1 MTKIPLPFLDERP
14 PWWQWAWAVSVA
26 PIRHSNPLIV
36 VMNQN
41 PPVEAPDYV
50 ALGFQQIDRDIRWL
64 AGCLAEV
71 LSGLGE
77 SELAAWIPW
86 RDPAGQVG
94 SSGSVEPPARLGL
107 GLAMAFQL
115 LNTVEE
121 HAAESMRH
129 LRESAEGPEAERG
142 LWADQLAG
150 LGKIGA
156 SPEAIAQS
164 VRLVE
169 VEPVFTAH
177 PTEAKRSSV
186 LEQHRSLM
194 QLLQGSSRSSNR
206 SALRTELTALLE
218 RLWRTGEVLLQKPT
232 VADERRNVLNYLRD
246 VLPGVVPELDRRLV
260 AAWAS
265 AGLPSALLE
274 AEGARPRL
282 RFGTWVGGDRDG
294 HPGVTAEVTAETLE
308 RLRANALVV
317 LHRQLMGLAER
328 LPLSEWV
335 QPAPAILMELRDR
348 SATALGE
355 DGRAILQ
362 MHNGEPWR
370 QTAELL
376 ASRLPVDLHPGQLA
390 QIRDR
395 PGRYHRPEELDA
407 DLRTLHG
414 SLCEAG
420 AQRLADHDVSP
431 VRRVL
436 ATFGFHLAVL
446 DVRQNSA
453 FHDRALR
460 QLLSAAGIDASQ
472 WEDWTE
478 AERLRLLERE
488 IRSPRPFLHPSAS
501 AGPEADA
508 VLATY
513 RVLATHLE
521 QHGAEGVGAL
531 IVSMTRRVSDLL
543 TVYVLAREAGLLRLF
558 PEGMVCLLP
567 VVPLLETV
575 EDLERGPEMLRA
587 FLEFPVTRASLA
599 FHANRAGRSG
609 HPRQQVMVGYSD
621 SNKDAGI
628 VASQWALQRG
638 QTRLTQVGEQ
648 AGVQIQ
654 FFHGRGGT
662 ISRGAGPTH
671 RFLEALPPGSLSG
684 SIRLTEQGESIAQ
697 KYGNP
702 GTARHNLELLLAGVT
717 ATTCQHRKANPFP
730 AELIPLMDRL
740 AAGSRAEYRSLL
752 ETEGFLAF
760 HRQATPLDA
769 LENTRI
775 GSRPSRRTGQAS
787 LADLRAIPWVFSWT
801 QARFYLTGWYGAGSA
816 LAALSTEDVDCLRAH
831 LGTSPFLHYL
841 LTNIETSMASSDL
854 DVMRE
859 YAGLVENP
867 AVRER
872 VWSRVETEWIR
883 TEQQLRRLRGAEF
896 AGRRPRLGRTLA
908 LRAAPLRI
916 LHRQQIALLRQWR
929 TALQS
934 GDEAVVNA
942 VFPELLLTI
951 NAIASGLRTTG

>member
-1 MTKIPLPFLDERP
+1 MAVPREPRPQRAIACAPF
-14 PWWQWAWAVSVA
+14 AAIMN
-26 PIRHSNPLIV
+26 PIAESTP
-36 VMNQN
+36 
-41 PPVEAPDYV
+41 PDYLD
-50 ALGFQQIDRDIRWL
+50 LGFRQIDRDIGWL

-77 SELAAWIPW
+77 SELAQWIPW
-86 RDPAGQVG
+86 RPTAASTANDLLAT
-94 SSGSVEPPARLGL
+94 PPPRLAL

-142 LWADQLAG
+142 LWADQLAE
-150 LGKIGA
+150 LQRDGA
-156 SPEAIAQS
+156 TPEAIRQALHD
-164 VRLVE
+164 VD

-186 LEQHRSLM
+186 LEQHRALM
-194 QLLQGSSRSSNR
+194 RLIQSAGSDANR
-206 SALRTELTALLE
+206 AILRPEVTALLE
-218 RLWRTGEVLLQKPT
+218 RLWRTGEILLEKPT

-246 VLPGVVPELDRRLV
+246 VLPSVVPELDRRLA
-260 AAWAS
+260 AAWEHTGLPASPAS
-265 AGLPSALLE
+265 AVVPG
-274 AEGARPRL
+274 PRL
-282 RFGTWVGGDRDG
+282 HFGTWGGGDRDG

-317 LHRQLMGLAER
+317 LHRQLVALAER

-335 QPAPAILMELRDR
+335 QPAPPSLAQLRDR
-348 SATALGE
+348 CAAALG
-355 DGRAILQ
+355 DDAKAILQ
-362 MHNGEPWR
+362 MHPGEPWR

-376 ASRLPVDLHPGQLA
+376 AARLPVEVHPGQLA
-390 QIRDR
+390 RILTS
-395 PGRYHRPEELDA
+395 PGRYTAAAALDQ
-407 DLRTLHG
+407 DLQTLHQ

-420 AQRLADHDVSP
+420 AHRLADHDVLP
-431 VRRVL
+431 VRRIL
-436 ATFGFHLAVL
+436 QTFGFHLATL
-446 DVRQNSA
+446 DIRQNSA
-453 FHDRALR
+453 FHDRAIR
-460 QLLSAAGIDASQ
+460 QLLTATGIDASQ

-478 AERLRLLERE
+478 TERLRLLERE

-513 RVLATHLE
+513 RVLASHIAT
-521 QHGAEGVGAL
+521 HGADALGAL

-543 TVYVLAREAGLLRLF
+543 CVYVLAREAGLLRLF

-575 EDLERGPEMLRA
+575 EDLERGPELLRA

-599 FHANRAGRSG
+599 FHAARAGRPG
-609 HPRQQVMVGYSD
+609 KLRQQVMVGYSD

-638 QTRLTQVGEQ
+638 QARIAAVGEQ
-648 AGVQIQ
+648 AGVRMQ

-671 RFLEALPPGSLSG
+671 RFLEALPPGSLDG
-684 SIRLTEQGESIAQ
+684 SIRLTEQGETIAQ

-702 GTARHNLELLLAGVT
+702 GTARYNLELLLAGVT
-717 ATTCQHRKANPFP
+717 ATTWRHRHSAPFP
-730 AELIPLMDRL
+730 ADLPPLLDRL
-740 AAGSRAEYRSLL
+740 AENSRNEYRSLL
-752 ETEGFLAF
+752 ETDGFMAF

-775 GSRPSRRTGQAS
+775 GSRPSRRTGQSS

-801 QARFYLTGWYGAGSA
+801 QARYYLTGWYGAGTA
-816 LAALSTEDVDCLRAH
+816 LAALSDADVACLQQH
-831 LGTSPFLHYL
+831 LRTTPFLRYL
-841 LTNIETSMASSDL
+841 LTNIETSLASSDL

-859 YAGLVENP
+859 YAQLVVDP
-867 AVRER
+867 VIRDR
-872 VWSRVETEWIR
+872 FWSRIEAEWHRTHQSLQSLWGTEIIR
-883 TEQQLRRLRGAEF
+883 H
-896 AGRRPRLGRTLA
+896 RPKLGRTLA
-908 LRAAPLRI
+908 LRTAPLRT
-916 LHRQQIALLRQWR
+916 LHRQQIHLLQRWR
-929 TALQS
+929 TAVS
-934 GDEAVVNA
+934 TGDTLASNA
-942 VFPELLLTI
+942 VLPELLLTI